1 MPRVLIAPSILA
13 ADLAH
18 LADEVTAV
26 EEAGADLIHVDVM
39 DGHFVPQVSFGP
51 LLVAAVRR
59 STSLPI
65 DVHLMITAPE
75 STIARYVDAGASG
88 ITVHAEATPHPHR
101 ALQAVREAGLT
112 AGLAVNP
119 LTPLAVF
126 DDAWDV
132 VDLALVMSVNPG
144 FGGQAFLSGSLRRL
158 AALRAARD
166 AARATCRIQVDGGIG
181 TTTARAVVEAGAD
194 VLVAGSA
201 VFDGTDPGARL
212 RALRAAAGRDDVRL
226 QR

>member
-18 LADEVTAV
+18 LADDVTAV

-59 STSLPI
+59 CTSLPI

-75 STIARYVDAGASG
+75 STIAQYVDAGASG

-132 VDLALVMSVNPG
+132 LDLALVMSVNPG

-166 AARATCRIQVDGGIG
+166 AARASCRIQVDGGIG
-181 TTTARAVVEAGAD
+181 TTTARAVVEAGAE

-212 RALRAAAGRDDVRL
+212 RALRAAAGSSADG
-226 QR
+226 